1 VGAVPAE
8 GALGSTDPPGPAA
21 VPPWAAIAGDCG
33 AARIGSVAAG
43 CRIVTA
49 VTAAD

>member
-1 VGAVPAE
+1 MAAVSAG
-8 GALGSTDPPGPAA
+8 GALDRADPPGPDG